1 MKRSKTQFK
10 RLTELTDRIRDGREP
25 VNCLILATEWEV
37 SQKTVQRDIDYLRD
51 QLHAPLIDK
60 KSLFGNPGGP
70 RPTRAENMPKPV

>member
-51 QLHAPLIDK
+51 QLH
-60 KSLFGNPGGP
+60 
-70 RPTRAENMPKPV
+70 